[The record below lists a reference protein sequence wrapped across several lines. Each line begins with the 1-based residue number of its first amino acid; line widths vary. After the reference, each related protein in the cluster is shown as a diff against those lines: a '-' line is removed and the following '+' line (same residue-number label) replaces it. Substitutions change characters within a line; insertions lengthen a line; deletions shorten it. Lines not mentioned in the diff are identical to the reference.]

1 MHTRLPCFIAIL
13 VTDMALLCACSP
25 PNTYSGDGRLI
36 DYGPTAPDHRYVI
49 EMGPIDLSRTGT
61 YKFKMTGLPRT
72 YFVMGLQIPLR
83 AADRTTGNLT
93 TPANI
98 SLDLERRPGDMVA
111 MVTTP
116 LRDWTWSNP
125 KLEDKAFAYL
135 RQSPRAFFDAFT
147 EHHYELTVT
156 VNVPDSSIPAG
167 TLVELK
173 SAGWK

>member
-1 MHTRLPCFIAIL
+1 MNTRPLSSIAML
-13 VTDMALLCACSP
+13 LMVMAVIHGCSQ
-25 PNTYSGDGRLI
+25 PNTYFGDGRLI

-49 EMGPIDLSRTGT
+49 EIGPIDLSQTGT
-61 YKFKMTGLPRT
+61 RTFNMTGLPRT

-83 AADRTTGNLT
+83 AADRISGNVT
-93 TPANI
+93 TPANV
-98 SLDLERRPGDMVA
+98 SLDLVRRPGDMVA

-125 KLEDKAFAYL
+125 KGEDKAFAYL
-135 RQSPRAFFDAFT
+135 RQSPRAYFDAFT

-156 VNVPDSSIPAG
+156 VNVPDPSIPAG